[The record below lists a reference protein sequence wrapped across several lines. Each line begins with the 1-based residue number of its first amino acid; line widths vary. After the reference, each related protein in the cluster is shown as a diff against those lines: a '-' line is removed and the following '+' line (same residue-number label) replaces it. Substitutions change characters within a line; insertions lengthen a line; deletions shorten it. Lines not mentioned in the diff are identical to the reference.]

1 MGARAV
7 KRAGERLLHAFAV
20 RRTVAIED
28 CVHFCAYRYGRGET
42 NPYEQ
47 YAIGLAAGE
56 PPEDVRARFVAYL
69 QHFRPQDLGEA
80 LGVDLSRAY
89 PLWALPWR
97 TPRQVSRN
105 AGWHESARAVVDVMT
120 YFSAAGIPDS
130 VLKREYH
137 WHESAFETMSR
148 MGYRPEDFTY
158 ITARELRG
166 DRPAYL
172 VTDGNHRLSALSAL
186 GHRTVEIKLPLA
198 TTIHRAKVDRWP
210 LVRSGMMG
218 REDALR
224 VFDAYVEGHRV
235 PARTQTPASI
245 V

>member
-1 MGARAV
+1 MDARPV

-20 RRTVAIED
+20 RRTVAIAD

-56 PPEDVRARFVAYL
+56 PLEDVRAKFVGYL
-69 QHFRPQDLGEA
+69 RHFRPRDLGEA

-97 TPRQVSRN
+97 TPRQVARN

-120 YFSAAGIPDS
+120 YFSAAGIPEA
-130 VLKREYH
+130 VLRREYH
-137 WHESAFETMSR
+137 WHEDAFATIAR
-148 MGYRPEDFTY
+148 DGYRPADFSY

-186 GHRTVEIKLPLA
+186 GRETVEIKLPFA
-198 TTIHRAKVDRWP
+198 TTIHRAHVDRWP
-210 LVRSGMMG
+210 LVRSGMMARG
-218 REDALR
+218 DALR
-224 VFDAYVEGHRV
+224 VFDAYVDGHRA
-235 PARTQTPASI
+235 PARAETPASI